1 MLLLGFTTLQIANLT
16 VWALE
21 PAYRTCASIAA
32 ALLSV
37 AVAFGLCGL
46 STVEHSR
53 SIHPSFLINAYLLV
67 TLPLDAAKVR
77 TLWLRAGNAVLSG
90 IASTSLA
97 IKLLIVVVE
106 AVEKRRLLLPSH
118 AHHPPETTSSLFAR
132 AVFWWLNPLLFSG
145 FKNVLHEGDLFHTDE
160 NLTANSL
167 SKRFHSR
174 WAKRKI

>member
-1 MLLLGFTTLQIANLT
+1 MRISNLA

-21 PAYRTCASIAA
+21 PAYQTRASIAA
-32 ALLSV
+32 ASLSV
-37 AVAFGLCGL
+37 AVALGLCGL

-53 SIHPSFLINAYLLV
+53 SIHPSFLINAYLLI
-67 TLPLDAAKVR
+67 TLPLDAANVR
-77 TLWLRAGNAVLSG
+77 TLWLRAGTAAIAG

-97 IKLLIVVVE
+97 IKLLIIVVE
-106 AVEKRRLLLPSH
+106 AVEKRKLLLPSY
-118 AHHPPETTSSLFAR
+118 AHYSPESTSSLFAR
-132 AVFWWLNPLLFSG
+132 ALFWWLNPLFFLG
-145 FKNVLHEGDLFHTDE
+145 FKSILQEDDLLHIDK